1 MSKDD
6 GRVVSNF
13 INQALQDEDIT
24 VYGNGDQTR
33 SFCYVDEM
41 ISGLMALFF
50 SESIHEPVNL
60 GNPQPITMLELANEI
75 LQLTNSKSKIV
86 HKALPLDDPRQR
98 VPDIT
103 RANELLGW
111 FPEYSREE
119 GLKKTIDYYRNI
131 LEGLG

>member
-1 MSKDD
+1 MSEGD

-24 VYGNGDQTR
+24 VYGNGEQTR

-41 ISGLMALFF
+41 ISGLTTLFF

-75 LQLTNSKSKIV
+75 LQLTNSKSNIV

-98 VPDIT
+98 EPDIT

-119 GLKKTIDYYRNI
+119 GLKKTIDYFRNI
-131 LEGLG
+131 LEV

>member
-1 MSKDD
+1 
-6 GRVVSNF
+6 
-13 INQALQDEDIT
+13 
-24 VYGNGDQTR
+24 
-33 SFCYVDEM
+33 M

-60 GNPQPITMLELANEI
+60 GNPQPITMLELANDI

-98 VPDIT
+98 EPDIT

-111 FPEYSREE
+111 FPKYSRDE
-119 GLKKTIDYYRNI
+119 GLKTINYY
-131 LEGLG
+131 